1 MPSESIAELPVN
13 DAATNLQ
20 AAISRLL
27 AIAAKTALGVLLIA
41 HQVSG
46 SRQI

>member
-1 MPSESIAELPVN
+1 MPSEIIAELPVN
-13 DAATNLQ
+13 DAATNFE

-27 AIAAKTALGVLLIA
+27 AIAVNTALGVLLIA